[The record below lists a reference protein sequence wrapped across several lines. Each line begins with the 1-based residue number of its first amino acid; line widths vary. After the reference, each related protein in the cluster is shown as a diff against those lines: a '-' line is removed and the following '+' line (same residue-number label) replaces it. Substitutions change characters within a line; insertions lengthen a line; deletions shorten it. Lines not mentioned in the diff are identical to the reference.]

1 MYACCI
7 SVNTAC
13 SIINFGP
20 EYHIDEDTSLGK
32 IIITERLNL
41 PGRHYDSSWR
51 VNKVNSSFVDVY
63 FLNSTQQNRHSLIVN
78 VTGSTDLDMIGD
90 CSGLRN
96 ASFVLTCGNNTS
108 LKTGVWKTIACQ
120 INALGL
126 HCRTG
131 KEVKT
136 KWQNLQSKAKTQYA
150 EKNKY
155 SKQTGGGPAP
165 KPMSNETEKIVEMMK
180 DCSSFVGLNGCE
192 SSVILVTSE
201 DTSDSIFSPDI
212 SPVESFSACEVEVQ
226 PESCLL
232 VNNDT
237 SDTITCTPATAISLP
252 RYTSTPYSKKT
263 IEDFT
268 CYNSGNASKETI

>member
-1 MYACCI
+1 MENQVDADRKKR
-7 SVNTAC
+7 SSNW
-13 SIINFGP
+13 
-20 EYHIDEDTSLGK
+20 
-32 IIITERLNL
+32 
-41 PGRHYDSSWR
+41 DSSEISLLR
-51 VNKVNSSFVDVY
+51 QLVE
-63 FLNSTQQNRHSLIVN
+63 QNLTIIRSKL
-78 VTGSTDLDMIGD
+78 T
-90 CSGLRN
+90 N
-96 ASFVLTCGNNTS
+96 AITNAQ
-108 LKTGVWKTIACQ
+108 KTGVWKTIACQ

-226 PESCLL
+226 PESCLS

-252 RYTSTPYSKKT
+252 RYTSTPYSKNNPSRTSHVITQEMLARKQYDVLT
-263 IEDFT
+263 VQEEKFKLEVEKIKLE
-268 CYNSGNASKETI
+268 NEKLKLEIRRLNQ

>member
-1 MYACCI
+1 MILKAKYTKSFFSRTDIVALLENVRLTM
-7 SVNTAC
+7 SKS
-13 SIINFGP
+13 SILDFDNPSRLTDDDYYNLTGLTRQQF
-20 EYHIDEDTSLGK
+20 EDLST
-32 IIITERLNL
+32 
-41 PGRHYDSSWR
+41 Y
-51 VNKVNSSFVDVY
+51 
-63 FLNSTQQNRHSLIVN
+63 STQPTYIYVAP
-78 VTGSTDLDMIGD
+78 
-90 CSGLRN
+90 C
-96 ASFVLTCGNNTS
+96 
-108 LKTGVWKTIACQ
+108 KTGVWKTIACQ

-201 DTSDSIFSPDI
+201 GAYSFLFKFSDRVALKVKNKGNTHSNSLNYA
-212 SPVESFSACEVEVQ
+212 SADQ
-226 PESCLL
+226 YL
-232 VNNDT
+232 
-237 SDTITCTPATAISLP
+237 
-252 RYTSTPYSKKT
+252 
-263 IEDFT
+263 
-268 CYNSGNASKETI
+268 